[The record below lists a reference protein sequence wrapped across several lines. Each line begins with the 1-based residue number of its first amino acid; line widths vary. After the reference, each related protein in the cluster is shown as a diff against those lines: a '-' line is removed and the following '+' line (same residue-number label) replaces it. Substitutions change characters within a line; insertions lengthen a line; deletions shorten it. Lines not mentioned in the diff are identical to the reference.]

1 MINLFVITFLWISSS
16 AVAANES
23 NGNSLTV
30 GKLPIDTLPTD
41 FSQLNF
47 KKVGSA
53 KFSVLF
59 WDIYN
64 STLYT
69 KLGSYSHKNSPDS
82 LLFEIE
88 YLKDIKTNDLVD
100 RTVQQWKYLDIPE
113 SEYSKFIPTLNAIW
127 PDIVSGDKLS
137 MLVLNNQSVF
147 YFNDIKVGSIE
158 EKEFGELFLSIWL
171 LPKTSQKKLRNQLL
185 GEIE

>member
-1 MINLFVITFLWISSS
+1 MIKLFFITYLWIFSS
-16 AVAANES
+16 AALADNNE
-23 NGNSLTV
+23 NSLAV
-30 GKLPIDTLPTD
+30 GKLAIHTLPKD

-47 KKVGSA
+47 KEVGSA

-69 KLGSYSHKNSPDS
+69 ESGSYSHKNSPDS

-113 SEYSKFIPTLNAIW
+113 PEYSKFIPTLKAIW

-147 YFNDIKVGSIE
+147 YFNDVKVGSIE
-158 EKEFGELFLSIWL
+158 EKEFSELFLAIWL
-171 LPKTSQKKLRNQLL
+171 SPKTSQTKLRNQLL
-185 GEIE
+185 GETK